1 MLKIKIAKRNL
12 NSITGNGKTQDG
24 KHLFNGTTYDINAF
38 DKQGNIKLSNGS
50 TISKDFGTFI
60 LGYVATSHSSQGMT
74 ADKVIVFQS
83 SDTFRAYSMEQ
94 FYVSISR
101 GKQAVAIY
109 TDCKTDLLQ
118 AVSQSVKRTSAIE
131 LLSKTEQINK
141 TVLDRNRLT
150 LVKKVKKK
158 HWKITIF

>member
-1 MLKIKIAKRNL
+1 M